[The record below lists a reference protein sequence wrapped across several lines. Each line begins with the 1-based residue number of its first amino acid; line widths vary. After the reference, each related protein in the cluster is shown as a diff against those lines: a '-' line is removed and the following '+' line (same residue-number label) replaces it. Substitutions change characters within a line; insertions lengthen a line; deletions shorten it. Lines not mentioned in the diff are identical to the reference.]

1 MDSEENQR
9 KEKQQYL
16 YSEIIESGFDATL
29 FQGFLEKKKPNGYF
43 TYPSTLKF
51 VIT

>member
-16 YSEIIESGFDATL
+16 YSEIIEGGFDATL
-29 FQGFLEKKKPNGYF
+29 FQAFLEKKKPNGF
-43 TYPSTLKF
+43 LTYPSSLKR
-51 VIT
+51 